1 MTYLARWFTVW
12 FLSYS
17 LLRSTT
23 SQYTVLL
30 TQNDT
35 WHKIGTLTR
44 VQMVNFL
51 LEFVQCHFAEEIF
64 IQCRFE
70 VRISFYP
77 FILKKSRS
85 SYAPQNLG
93 VTVKLVSVADALSGG
108 RTGAQFCDT
117 LRRKAGFVSNVSRNA
132 IYYCGDPRSKRA
144 NLSDNG
150 TKRQARRLVT
160 MN

>member
-93 VTVKLVSVADALSGG
+93 VTVKLVSVADALTHS
-108 RTGAQFCDT
+108 RSPRRSAWR
-117 LRRKAGFVSNVSRNA
+117 RRKTPQFH
-132 IYYCGDPRSKRA
+132 
-144 NLSDNG
+144 
-150 TKRQARRLVT
+150 RLYTIQLHKLCAKCSYQQSIIVGHAVQ
-160 MN
+160 